1 MATTVLGFYELD
13 AAPQRGIT
21 SVFAERLGA
30 ATRDPDFIDGALFV
44 RSDHSAVA
52 ISLQHDSADEAWLE
66 RPLVAG
72 LIAVAGFRSRSSDV
86 RSYRTVAPAAGAAIP
101 DEAVYTIQRFDLA
114 GATQNSLTDALQNF
128 VRDFAQPIS
137 EFLDSQILA
146 SQDGSRVVWIAP
158 WGHEAAL
165 AAIETPASFSA
176 MRAFAQLWQQR
187 ALATYD
193 RVSYVRAESAPSG

>member
-72 LIAVAGFRSRSSDV
+72 LIAVAGFRC
-86 RSYRTVAPAAGAAIP
+86 
-101 DEAVYTIQRFDLA
+101 
-114 GATQNSLTDALQNF
+114 
-128 VRDFAQPIS
+128 
-137 EFLDSQILA
+137 
-146 SQDGSRVVWIAP
+146 
-158 WGHEAAL
+158 
-165 AAIETPASFSA
+165 
-176 MRAFAQLWQQR
+176 
-187 ALATYD
+187 
-193 RVSYVRAESAPSG
+193 